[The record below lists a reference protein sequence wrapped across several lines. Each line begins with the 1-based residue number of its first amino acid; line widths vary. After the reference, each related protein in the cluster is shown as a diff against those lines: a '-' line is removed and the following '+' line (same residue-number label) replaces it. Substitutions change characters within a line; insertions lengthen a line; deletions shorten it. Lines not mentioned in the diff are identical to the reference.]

1 MLGLDISTL
10 FERQATDD
18 VPAGTLI
25 FGEGQAGD
33 CMYFVQEGEVEI
45 WHDGRLLAVIHRE
58 SIFGELAVIDGGP
71 RSATAIA
78 RTDCRL
84 VGIERRQ
91 FEVMVKRLPH
101 FGIGVMQLL
110 AARMRSTVNA
120 I

>member
-1 MLGLDISTL
+1 MLGMTDL
-10 FERQATDD
+10 FERQATDF

-25 FGEGQAGD
+25 FGEGQPGD
-33 CMYFVQEGEVEI
+33 SMYVVQEGEVEI
-45 WHDGRLLAVIHRE
+45 WHDGRLLATIHRG

-84 VGIERRQ
+84 VSIGRRQ
-91 FEVMVKRLPH
+91 FELLVKRIPY

-110 AARMRSTVNA
+110 ASRMRSTVSDC
-120 I
+120 